1 MNLGVL
7 VFIYQRVNY
16 FSSVRLDFFL
26 IFENLQLNFF
36 LGIYCIELGII
47 KSGIGVVDY
56 FIIILFLIE
65 IGEGLWEFDNFF
77 LLNEKIVELIKYVVL
92 LNKVDVFIEDYQEYF
107 ENFFQKIKLKCI
119 LYFVNKNYLKI
130 FYE

>member
-77 LLNEKIVELIKYVVL
+77 LLNEKFVELIKYVVL

-130 FYE
+130 LYE

>member
-77 LLNEKIVELIKYVVL
+77 LLNEKFVELIKYVVL

>member
-77 LLNEKIVELIKYVVL
+77 LLNEKFVELIKYVVL
-92 LNKVDVFIEDYQEYF
+92 LNKVDVFIVDYQEYF